1 MDGSQRKIEALVV
14 GVVSSNARKTGQST
28 FWRFVPPM
36 IRTPAAAGPKPA
48 FSTLPQRENGCLAPS
63 RQQLQLANLEPTL
76 FR

>member
-1 MDGSQRKIEALVV
+1 
-14 GVVSSNARKTGQST
+14 
-28 FWRFVPPM
+28 M